1 MPARFHAGEAIL
13 TDPPLAPRRVPQIR
27 PRDLQY
33 VLDPRTRPRM
43 PSTDRPAG
51 VEPGMSDVP
60 TALADLVLPDATGR
74 SHRLGDLWTDRTV
87 VLAFLRHY
95 G

>member
-1 MPARFHAGEAIL
+1 
-13 TDPPLAPRRVPQIR
+13 
-27 PRDLQY
+27 
-33 VLDPRTRPRM
+33 M

-74 SHRLGDLWTDRTV
+74 SHRLGDLWADRTV